1 MAELVDPQS
10 VEAIVGVARHETEH
24 HGRAVSAEQQVY
36 VLHSQACRDSTPDL
50 RDCPYSVALDRGI
63 EHPAAWASWRRL
75 LDRPVV
81 LHIRYD
87 GRLVPDLLVHIAD
100 LDEPGEVTGRG

>member
-10 VEAIVGVARHETEH
+10 IEAIVGVARHATKH
-24 HGRAVSAEQQVY
+24 HGRAVSSERQVY
-36 VLHSQACRDSTPDL
+36 VLHSQACKDSTPDL
-50 RDCPYSVALDRGI
+50 RDCRFSVALDRGI
-63 EHPAAWASWRRL
+63 ESPAAWNSWRRL

-87 GRLVPDLLVHIAD
+87 GLLVPDLVAHLAD
-100 LDEPGEVTGRG
+100 LDAPPEVPGG

>member
-10 VEAIVGVARHETEH
+10 IEQIVGADRHATKH
-24 HGRAVSAEQQVY
+24 YGRAVSAEQRVY
-36 VLHSQACRDSTPDL
+36 VLHSHACVNSTPDL
-50 RDCPYSVALDRGI
+50 RDCAVSVALDRGI

-87 GRLVPDLLVHIAD
+87 GLLVPDLVAHMAD
-100 LDEPGEVTGRG
+100 LDALPDVPRG